1 MLTKEKITVGDG
13 FRFGFGFAVANLL
26 KGLYNRKNI
35 QMWTIVWKEE
45 SCVRLCYQYMSQDYQ
60 HTVLTV
66 SECMITSSAFWN
78 INTDLSE
85 VRKECEAS
93 INSQRL
99 NCKMDCYIEHNMPK
113 DPERERAI
121 EFWDRAV
128 KNFPDE
134 RVD

>member
-1 MLTKEKITVGDG
+1 MRKIMLLVYVIGLLAYSFTAIALTLTPYEQCQVDCLT
-13 FRFGFGFAVANLL
+13 NLP
-26 KGLYNRKNI
+26 
-35 QMWTIVWKEE
+35 
-45 SCVRLCYQYMSQDYQ
+45 
-60 HTVLTV
+60 TV